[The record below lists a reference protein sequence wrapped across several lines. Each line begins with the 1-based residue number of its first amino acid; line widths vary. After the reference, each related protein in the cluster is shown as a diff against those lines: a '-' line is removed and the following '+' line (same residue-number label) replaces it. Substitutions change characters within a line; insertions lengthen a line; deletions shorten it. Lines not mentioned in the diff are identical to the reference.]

1 LLSGKRPQLAGAA
14 HACLIGTDYTRAIGL
29 DPEVA
34 AMIGPAAVLAA
45 KVTGSGSA
53 GLSAGDPIAGQEGR

>member
-1 LLSGKRPQLAGAA
+1 MPSGAA

-34 AMIGPAAVLAA
+34 TMIGPAAVLAA
-45 KVTGSGSA
+45 KVTGSGPA

>member
-1 LLSGKRPQLAGAA
+1 
-14 HACLIGTDYTRAIGL
+14 
-29 DPEVA
+29 
-34 AMIGPAAVLAA
+34 MIGPAAVLTA